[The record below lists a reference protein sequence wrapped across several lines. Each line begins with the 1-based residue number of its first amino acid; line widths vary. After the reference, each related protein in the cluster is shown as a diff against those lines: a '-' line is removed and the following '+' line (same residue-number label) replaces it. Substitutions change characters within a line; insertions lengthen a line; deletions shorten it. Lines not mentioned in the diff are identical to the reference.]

1 MSRMN
6 ITRDEDARM
15 SDSREKLLSVM
26 MMALGSYIE
35 QEAKKKD
42 EWRDKTWGECYAHL
56 KHEIMEIGRSKTK
69 TQQLH
74 NCLDAINL
82 AAIMAAKIMF
92 EEP

>member
-1 MSRMN
+1 MN

-42 EWRDKTWGECYAHL
+42 EWRDKT
-56 KHEIMEIGRSKTK
+56 
-69 TQQLH
+69 
-74 NCLDAINL
+74 
-82 AAIMAAKIMF
+82 
-92 EEP
+92 